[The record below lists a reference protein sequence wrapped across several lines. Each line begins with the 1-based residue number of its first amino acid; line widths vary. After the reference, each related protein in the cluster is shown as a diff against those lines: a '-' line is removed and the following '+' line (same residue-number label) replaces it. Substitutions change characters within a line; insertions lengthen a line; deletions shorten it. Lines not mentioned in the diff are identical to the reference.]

1 MTDFPDRDEWTDRP
15 SSPESIEAEK
25 AALERE
31 KAEQRATFDEAAEWD
46 GLEDTDLFGPDDRT
60 KPTDLSNND
69 FSDV

>member
-15 SSPESIEAEK
+15 DPPESIEAEK

-31 KAEQRATFDEAAEWD
+31 KAEQRALYDEAAEWD
-46 GLEDTDLFGPDDRT
+46 ELDDTDLIGPEERT
-60 KPTDLSNND
+60 KPTDLSNNN